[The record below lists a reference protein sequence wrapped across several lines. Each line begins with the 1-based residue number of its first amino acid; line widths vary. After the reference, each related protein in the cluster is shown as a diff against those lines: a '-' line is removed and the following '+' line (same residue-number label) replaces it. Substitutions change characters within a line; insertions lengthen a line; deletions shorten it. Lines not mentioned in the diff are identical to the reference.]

1 MRGTGPTSRRET
13 PGSAKAAPCP
23 VLALTVGSVTR
34 PTRRTTSALLALS
47 AVLAAGCAPVAH
59 VAVRHVAAPAPL
71 STPSPA
77 RPHVLRPVHRA
88 PTDPL
93 TGLAMRHSPI
103 VVVKVDN
110 ATTARAYQRGLDHA
124 AIVYQELVESG
135 QTRFAA
141 VYDNAYAGEV
151 GPIRSVRETDLEL
164 LPELGRVAVA
174 FSGGNSGIKG
184 QFRSAVRAGKLLDA
198 SYDVLPHHY
207 RLGEQ
212 RVDAR
217 NFYATPGVL
226 AAISNGASP
235 HRMGLV
241 FGPLPK
247 GAGKPAN
254 TAEMRFSEIATVGV
268 RYHPE
273 SGRYAVSQDGEAMP
287 GVAAANVIV
296 QSVPIRRGR
305 YVDVLGAPSPVSD
318 SIGHGRALI
327 LRDGRAIHATWR
339 RTSARTGTRYVD
351 DKGRD
356 IPLHAGSTWVLLL
369 PDSRSA
375 TIG

>member
-13 PGSAKAAPCP
+13 PGSAKAVPCP
-23 VLALTVGSVTR
+23 VPALTVGSVTR
-34 PTRRTTSALLALS
+34 PTRRNAPALLALS
-47 AVLAAGCAPVAH
+47 AALAACSASHP

-71 STPSPA
+71 VSATPPRTHPA
-77 RPHVLRPVHRA
+77 KPVHRA
-88 PTDPL
+88 PVDPL

-110 ATTARAYQRGLDHA
+110 ATTARSYQRGLDHA

-226 AAISNGASP
+226 AAISNGATP

-241 FGPLPK
+241 FGPLPA
-247 GAGKPAN
+247 GAGKPAS
-254 TAEMRFSEIATVGV
+254 TAEMRFSEIASVGV
-268 RYHPE
+268 RYHPD
-273 SGRYAVSQDGEAMP
+273 SGRYAVSQDGTAMP

-327 LRDGRAIHATWR
+327 LRDGRAIHATWK